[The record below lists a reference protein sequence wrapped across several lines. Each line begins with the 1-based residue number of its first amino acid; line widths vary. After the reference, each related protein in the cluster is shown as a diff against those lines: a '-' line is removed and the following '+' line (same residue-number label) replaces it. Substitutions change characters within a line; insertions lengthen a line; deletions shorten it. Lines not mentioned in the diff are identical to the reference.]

1 MVTARSHQSA
11 PPPHATSP
19 STSTAGACDAALG
32 QMCDEVVA
40 AGRRGELD
48 TVAVLAAAIASRPDT
63 SDDASPAPLPPKART
78 EEPARADLT
87 SRMLARESG
96 VRASFTRS
104 FPDATA
110 DESLLYDLVAERA
123 GLAVALR
130 EAQTRLAVRIPGLL
144 TDARTARV
152 AALVLR
158 DLLGADATVAGRI
171 EAALS
176 AAANLRLQRRVARS
190 GWSR

>member
-1 MVTARSHQSA
+1 MVAARSLPSA
-11 PPPHATSP
+11 PSSQPPSP
-19 STSTAGACDAALG
+19 AASTPPPFDTALG
-32 QMCDEVVA
+32 DLCNEVIA

-48 TVAVLAAAIASRPDT
+48 TVAALAATIASRPDT
-63 SDDASPAPLPPKART
+63 PDDAPRAPVPPKAST
-78 EEPARADLT
+78 GDSARADLT
-87 SRMLARESG
+87 SRMVAREG
-96 VRASFTRS
+96 AVRATFTRS
-104 FPDATA
+104 FTDAPA
-110 DESLLYDLVAERA
+110 DEALLYDIVAERA

-130 EAQTRLAVRIPGLL
+130 EAQTRLAVRIPALL
-144 TDARTARV
+144 TDARTAKI
-152 AALVLR
+152 AASVLK